1 VATSFEELHR
11 ERVVGSL
18 TMFDRLIFKGYLSR
32 LFRPGSL
39 RAWLWSQ
46 GVPITGFGA
55 FVKQA
60 TEAVVANA
68 ARVAADARRPNLY
81 VYGPAS
87 GAGPSKDEPARRIA
101 ERDGISEGL
110 VCVLR
115 AVEPCTTFE
124 LRGHRS
130 GEVQAVPT
138 SGRCLHVYFYLID
151 PEFGFMH
158 VRSRRGFPTRC
169 RCT

>member
-1 VATSFEELHR
+1 MPLHRRGRDFESLARVGGVVVATSFEELHR
-11 ERVVGSL
+11 ERLVGSL

-55 FVKQA
+55 YVKKA
-60 TEAVVANA
+60 TEEWS
-68 ARVAADARRPNLY
+68 PTLSEWLLM
-81 VYGPAS
+81 PAGRTS
-87 GAGPSKDEPARRIA
+87 TCSVRAPVPGLSKDDTARRIA
-101 ERDGISEGL
+101 ERDGITEGL

-124 LRGHRS
+124 LRGHPK
-130 GEVQAVPT
+130 GEVHAVPT
-138 SGRCLHVYFYLID
+138 SGGV
-151 PEFGFMH
+151 
-158 VRSRRGFPTRC
+158 
-169 RCT
+169 CTCTSI